1 MFIIFVIF
9 VSTALRP
16 FFYFIYMTDISYFTA
31 EGFNKLIN
39 ELHLL
44 KTKGRANIAK
54 QIAEA
59 RDKGDLS
66 ENAEYHAAREQQSF
80 MEGRINKIESTLADV
95 QIINVKEINETDKVV
110 FGATATILNLNS
122 DEEVTYQIVG
132 ELEADINIGL
142 ISIASP
148 IARSLIGKQVGDI
161 VDVNAPSG
169 VIEYE
174 IIQVRYM

>member
-1 MFIIFVIF
+1 MSKCPMTKVG
-9 VSTALRP
+9 AEKLR
-16 FFYFIYMTDISYFTA
+16 
-31 EGFNKLIN
+31 EQ
-39 ELHLL
+39 LHEL
-44 KTKGRANIAK
+44 KTVDRPRITTA
-54 QIAEA
+54 IAEA
-59 RDKGDLS
+59 RAHGDLS

-95 QIINVKEINETDKVV
+95 QIINVKEIDETDKVV
-110 FGATATILNLNS
+110 FGATVTILNLNS

-174 IIQVRYM
+174 IIQVRYI

>member
-1 MFIIFVIF
+1 MSKSPMTKVG
-9 VSTALRP
+9 AEKLR
-16 FFYFIYMTDISYFTA
+16 
-31 EGFNKLIN
+31 EQ
-39 ELHLL
+39 LHEL
-44 KTKGRANIAK
+44 KTVDRPRITTA
-54 QIAEA
+54 IAEA
-59 RDKGDLS
+59 RARGDLS

-110 FGATATILNLNS
+110 FGATVTILNLNS

-142 ISIASP
+142 VSIASP

>member
-1 MFIIFVIF
+1 MSKSPMTKVG
-9 VSTALRP
+9 AEKLR
-16 FFYFIYMTDISYFTA
+16 
-31 EGFNKLIN
+31 EQ
-39 ELHLL
+39 LHEL
-44 KTKGRANIAK
+44 KTVDRPRVTTA
-54 QIAEA
+54 IAEA
-59 RDKGDLS
+59 RAHGDLS

-95 QIINVKEINETDKVV
+95 QIINVKEIDETDKVV
-110 FGATATILNLNS
+110 FGATVTILNLNS

-132 ELEADINIGL
+132 ELEADINTGL

-174 IIQVRYM
+174 IIQVRYI

>member
-1 MFIIFVIF
+1 MSKSPMTKVG
-9 VSTALRP
+9 AEKLR
-16 FFYFIYMTDISYFTA
+16 
-31 EGFNKLIN
+31 EQ
-39 ELHLL
+39 LHEL
-44 KTKGRANIAK
+44 KTVDRPRITAT
-54 QIAEA
+54 IAEA
-59 RDKGDLS
+59 RAHGDLS

-110 FGATATILNLNS
+110 FGATVTILNLNS

-174 IIQVRYM
+174 IIQVRYI

>member
-1 MFIIFVIF
+1 MSKTPMTKIG
-9 VSTALRP
+9 AEKLR
-16 FFYFIYMTDISYFTA
+16 
-31 EGFNKLIN
+31 EQ
-39 ELHLL
+39 LHEL
-44 KTKGRANIAK
+44 KTIERPRIIAA
-54 QIAEA
+54 IAEA
-59 RDKGDLS
+59 RAHGDLS

-95 QIINVKEINETDKVV
+95 QIIDVKGITERDKVV
-110 FGATATILNLNS
+110 FGATVTILNLDS
-122 DEEVTYQIVG
+122 DEEVIYQIVG
-132 ELEADINIGL
+132 ELEADINTGL

>member
-1 MFIIFVIF
+1 MSKSPMTKVG
-9 VSTALRP
+9 AEKLR
-16 FFYFIYMTDISYFTA
+16 
-31 EGFNKLIN
+31 EQ
-39 ELHLL
+39 LHEL
-44 KTKGRANIAK
+44 KTVDRPRITAA
-54 QIAEA
+54 IAEA
-59 RDKGDLS
+59 RAHGDLS

-80 MEGRINKIESTLADV
+80 MEGRVNKIESTLADV

-132 ELEADINIGL
+132 ELEADINTGL

>member
-1 MFIIFVIF
+1 MSKSPITKVGAEKLREQLHEFKTVDRPRI
-9 VSTALRP
+9 TA
-16 FFYFIYMTDISYFTA
+16 A
-31 EGFNKLIN
+31 
-39 ELHLL
+39 
-44 KTKGRANIAK
+44 
-54 QIAEA
+54 IAEA
-59 RDKGDLS
+59 RAHGDLS

-80 MEGRINKIESTLADV
+80 MEGRVNKIESTLADV

-110 FGATATILNLNS
+110 FGATVTILNLNS

-132 ELEADINIGL
+132 ELEADINTGL

>member
-1 MFIIFVIF
+1 MSKSPMTKVG
-9 VSTALRP
+9 AEKLR
-16 FFYFIYMTDISYFTA
+16 
-31 EGFNKLIN
+31 EQ
-39 ELHLL
+39 LHEL
-44 KTKGRANIAK
+44 KTVDRPRITAA
-54 QIAEA
+54 IAEA
-59 RDKGDLS
+59 RAHGDLS

-110 FGATATILNLNS
+110 FGATVTILNLNS

>member
-1 MFIIFVIF
+1 MSKSPMTKVG
-9 VSTALRP
+9 AEKLR
-16 FFYFIYMTDISYFTA
+16 
-31 EGFNKLIN
+31 EQ
-39 ELHLL
+39 LHEL
-44 KTKGRANIAK
+44 KTVDRPRITAA
-54 QIAEA
+54 IAEA
-59 RDKGDLS
+59 RAHGDLS

-80 MEGRINKIESTLADV
+80 MEGRINKIESTLADI

-110 FGATATILNLNS
+110 FGATVTILNLNS

-132 ELEADINIGL
+132 ELEADINTGL

-174 IIQVRYM
+174 IIQVRYI

>member
-1 MFIIFVIF
+1 MSKSPMTKVG
-9 VSTALRP
+9 AEKLR
-16 FFYFIYMTDISYFTA
+16 
-31 EGFNKLIN
+31 EQ
-39 ELHLL
+39 LHEL
-44 KTKGRANIAK
+44 KTVDRPRITAA
-54 QIAEA
+54 IAEA
-59 RDKGDLS
+59 RAHGDLS

-110 FGATATILNLNS
+110 FGATVTILNLNS

-132 ELEADINIGL
+132 ELEADINTGL
-142 ISIASP
+142 VSIASP

>member
-1 MFIIFVIF
+1 MTKVG
-9 VSTALRP
+9 AEKLR
-16 FFYFIYMTDISYFTA
+16 
-31 EGFNKLIN
+31 EQ
-39 ELHLL
+39 LHEL
-44 KTKGRANIAK
+44 KTVDRHRITAA
-54 QIAEA
+54 IAEA
-59 RDKGDLS
+59 RAHGDLS

-110 FGATATILNLNS
+110 FGATVTILNLNS

-132 ELEADINIGL
+132 ELEADINTGL

>member
-1 MFIIFVIF
+1 MSKSPMTKVG
-9 VSTALRP
+9 AEKLR
-16 FFYFIYMTDISYFTA
+16 
-31 EGFNKLIN
+31 EQ
-39 ELHLL
+39 LHEL
-44 KTKGRANIAK
+44 KTVDRPRITTA
-54 QIAEA
+54 IAEA
-59 RDKGDLS
+59 RAHGDLS

-80 MEGRINKIESTLADV
+80 MEGRVNKIESTLADV

-110 FGATATILNLNS
+110 FGATVTILNLNS

-132 ELEADINIGL
+132 ELEADINTGL

-174 IIQVRYM
+174 IIQVRYI

>member
-1 MFIIFVIF
+1 
-9 VSTALRP
+9 
-16 FFYFIYMTDISYFTA
+16 
-31 EGFNKLIN
+31 
-39 ELHLL
+39 
-44 KTKGRANIAK
+44 
-54 QIAEA
+54 
-59 RDKGDLS
+59 
-66 ENAEYHAAREQQSF
+66 
-80 MEGRINKIESTLADV
+80 MEGRINKIESTLANV

-110 FGATATILNLNS
+110 FGATVTILNLNS

-132 ELEADINIGL
+132 ELEADINTGL

>member
-1 MFIIFVIF
+1 MSKSPMTKVG
-9 VSTALRP
+9 AEKLR
-16 FFYFIYMTDISYFTA
+16 
-31 EGFNKLIN
+31 EQ
-39 ELHLL
+39 LHEL
-44 KTKGRANIAK
+44 KTVDRPRITAA
-54 QIAEA
+54 IAEA
-59 RDKGDLS
+59 RAHGDLS

-80 MEGRINKIESTLADV
+80 MEGRVNKIESTLADV

-110 FGATATILNLNS
+110 FGATVTILNLNS

-132 ELEADINIGL
+132 ELEADINTGL

-174 IIQVRYM
+174 IIQVRYI

>member
-1 MFIIFVIF
+1 M
-9 VSTALRP
+9 SKSPMTKDGAEKLR
-16 FFYFIYMTDISYFTA
+16 
-31 EGFNKLIN
+31 EQ
-39 ELHLL
+39 LHEL
-44 KTKGRANIAK
+44 KTVDRPRITAA
-54 QIAEA
+54 IAEA
-59 RDKGDLS
+59 RAHGDLS

-110 FGATATILNLNS
+110 FGATVTILNLNS

-132 ELEADINIGL
+132 ELEADINAGL

-148 IARSLIGKQVGDI
+148 IARSLISKQVGDI

-174 IIQVRYM
+174 IVQVRYM

>member
-1 MFIIFVIF
+1 MSKSPMTKVG
-9 VSTALRP
+9 AEKLR
-16 FFYFIYMTDISYFTA
+16 
-31 EGFNKLIN
+31 EQ
-39 ELHLL
+39 LHEL
-44 KTKGRANIAK
+44 KTVDRPRITAA
-54 QIAEA
+54 IAEA
-59 RDKGDLS
+59 RAHGDLS

-110 FGATATILNLNS
+110 FGATVTILNLNS

-174 IIQVRYM
+174 IIQVCYM

>member
-1 MFIIFVIF
+1 MTKVGAEKLREQLHKFKTVDRPRIT
-9 VSTALRP
+9 TA
-16 FFYFIYMTDISYFTA
+16 
-31 EGFNKLIN
+31 
-39 ELHLL
+39 
-44 KTKGRANIAK
+44 
-54 QIAEA
+54 IAEA
-59 RDKGDLS
+59 RAHGDLS

-110 FGATATILNLNS
+110 FGATISILNLKS

-132 ELEADINIGL
+132 ELEADINTGL
-142 ISIASP
+142 ISISSP

-161 VDVNAPSG
+161 ADVNAPSG

>member
-1 MFIIFVIF
+1 MSKSPMTKVG
-9 VSTALRP
+9 AEKLR
-16 FFYFIYMTDISYFTA
+16 
-31 EGFNKLIN
+31 EQ
-39 ELHLL
+39 LHEL
-44 KTKGRANIAK
+44 KTVDRPRITAA
-54 QIAEA
+54 IAEA
-59 RDKGDLS
+59 RAHGDLS
-66 ENAEYHAAREQQSF
+66 ENAEYHAARDQQSF

-110 FGATATILNLNS
+110 FGATVTILNLNS

-132 ELEADINIGL
+132 ELEADINTGL

>member
-1 MFIIFVIF
+1 M
-9 VSTALRP
+9 SKSPMTKAGAEKLR
-16 FFYFIYMTDISYFTA
+16 
-31 EGFNKLIN
+31 EKLH
-39 ELHLL
+39 EL
-44 KTKGRANIAK
+44 KTVDRPRITAA
-54 QIAEA
+54 IAEA
-59 RDKGDLS
+59 RAHGDLS

-80 MEGRINKIESTLADV
+80 MEGRVNKIESTLADV

-110 FGATATILNLNS
+110 FGATVTILNLNS

-132 ELEADINIGL
+132 ELEADINTGL

-174 IIQVRYM
+174 IIQVCYM

>member
-1 MFIIFVIF
+1 MSKSPMTKVG
-9 VSTALRP
+9 AEKLR
-16 FFYFIYMTDISYFTA
+16 
-31 EGFNKLIN
+31 EQ
-39 ELHLL
+39 LHEL
-44 KTKGRANIAK
+44 KTVDRPRITTA
-54 QIAEA
+54 IAEA
-59 RDKGDLS
+59 RAHGDLS

-110 FGATATILNLNS
+110 FGATVTILNLNS

-132 ELEADINIGL
+132 ELEADINTGL

-174 IIQVRYM
+174 IIQVRYI

>member
-1 MFIIFVIF
+1 MTKVG
-9 VSTALRP
+9 AEKLR
-16 FFYFIYMTDISYFTA
+16 
-31 EGFNKLIN
+31 EQ
-39 ELHLL
+39 LHEL
-44 KTKGRANIAK
+44 KTVDRPRITAA
-54 QIAEA
+54 IAEA
-59 RDKGDLS
+59 RAHGDLS

-80 MEGRINKIESTLADV
+80 MEGRVNKIESTLADV

-110 FGATATILNLNS
+110 FGATVTILNLNS

-132 ELEADINIGL
+132 ELEADINTGL

-174 IIQVRYM
+174 IIQVRYI

>member
-1 MFIIFVIF
+1 MSKSPMTKVG
-9 VSTALRP
+9 AEKLR
-16 FFYFIYMTDISYFTA
+16 
-31 EGFNKLIN
+31 EQ
-39 ELHLL
+39 LHEL
-44 KTKGRANIAK
+44 KTVDRPRITAA
-54 QIAEA
+54 IAEA
-59 RDKGDLS
+59 RAHGDLS

-95 QIINVKEINETDKVV
+95 QIINVKEIDETDKVV
-110 FGATATILNLNS
+110 FGATVTISNLNS

-174 IIQVRYM
+174 IIQVRYI

>member
-1 MFIIFVIF
+1 MSKSPMTKVG
-9 VSTALRP
+9 AEKLR
-16 FFYFIYMTDISYFTA
+16 
-31 EGFNKLIN
+31 EQ
-39 ELHLL
+39 LHEL
-44 KTKGRANIAK
+44 KTVDRPRITAA
-54 QIAEA
+54 IAEA
-59 RDKGDLS
+59 RAHGDLS

-80 MEGRINKIESTLADV
+80 MEGRVNKIESTLADV

-174 IIQVRYM
+174 IIQVRYI

>member
-1 MFIIFVIF
+1 M
-9 VSTALRP
+9 SKSPMTKAGAEKLR
-16 FFYFIYMTDISYFTA
+16 
-31 EGFNKLIN
+31 EKLH
-39 ELHLL
+39 EL
-44 KTKGRANIAK
+44 KTVDRPRITAA
-54 QIAEA
+54 IAEA
-59 RDKGDLS
+59 RAHGDLS

-80 MEGRINKIESTLADV
+80 TEGRINTIESTLADV

-110 FGATATILNLNS
+110 FGATVTILNLNS

-132 ELEADINIGL
+132 ELEADINTGL